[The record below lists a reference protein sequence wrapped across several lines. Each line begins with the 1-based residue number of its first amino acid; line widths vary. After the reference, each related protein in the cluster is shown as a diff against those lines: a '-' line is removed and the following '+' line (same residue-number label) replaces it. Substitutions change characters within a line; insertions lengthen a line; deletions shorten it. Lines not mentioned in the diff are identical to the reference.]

1 MKLFGKKKENLTW
14 YGKTYESKEAL
25 RAAQKKAMKEASDK
39 KKKSQKTFTKNL
51 KSVGETVSKSIP
63 ILGLAIK
70 AGKTLSQRKKSKEA
84 SIASGKTNTTASNK
98 MKAAE
103 TSFRDSKA
111 ATRDIAK
118 TKISDRSFKS
128 TFDAAEKAGKSTFT
142 YGGRDFMTNKGKGE
156 NRDKMK
162 TRIAEKGVF
171 KKKSNLDAKT
181 VSSFKKRIKYMK
193 DRKAKG
199 KNFSAKNLKELEAK
213 LAAN

>member
-1 MKLFGKKKENLTW
+1 MAYKFKGQMYASRED
-14 YGKTYESKEAL
+14 AM
-25 RAAQKKAMKEASDK
+25 AAKDKMKKANKALGKDK
-39 KKKSQKTFTKNL
+39 PKFGDSLFKKKSK
-51 KSVGETVSKSIP
+51 
-63 ILGLAIK
+63 K
-70 AGKTLSQRKKSKEA
+70 AP
-84 SIASGKTNTTASNK
+84 ASNVDSGRGGKDSARQK
-98 MKAAE
+98 MYDK
-103 TSFRDSKA
+103 TSMFAKKA
-111 ATRDIAK
+111 ATRDTAK

-162 TRIAEKGVF
+162 TRIAPKGSI
-171 KKKSNLDAKT
+171 KKKSNLDADT
-181 VSSFKKRIKYMK
+181 VASYKKRIKYMK